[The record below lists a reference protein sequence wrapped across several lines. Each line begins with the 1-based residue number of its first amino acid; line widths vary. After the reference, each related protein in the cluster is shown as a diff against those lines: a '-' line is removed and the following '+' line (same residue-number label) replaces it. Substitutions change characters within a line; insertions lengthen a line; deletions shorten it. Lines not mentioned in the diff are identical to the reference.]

1 MLITILTLL
10 GTLLPVVLKGF
21 GVSTTIDNLIPA
33 MTSAIAEITTGILN
47 KTPVSSSLTALQ
59 TALAALKA
67 DTSLSPV
74 ILSDINEGVSVLQA
88 AITAYQAA
96 QAKTDP
102 TTLTPLP
109 TM

>member
-1 MLITILTLL
+1 
-10 GTLLPVVLKGF
+10 
-21 GVSTTIDNLIPA
+21 
-33 MTSAIAEITTGILN
+33 
-47 KTPVSSSLTALQ
+47 LTALQ